1 MSELKQLQETM
12 TEMIRILGNTNAI
25 VEELRSDVKYL
36 KVKVDSLET
45 KVDSLD
51 TKVDSLETKVDSLE
65 TKVDENHQEVMSGL
79 KTLRIDLDFMQQK
92 TSQNEKDIYR
102 IKKLI
107 TG

>member
-25 VEELRSDVKYL
+25 VEELRTDVRYL
-36 KVKVDSLET
+36 KIKVDSLET
-45 KVDSLD
+45 RF
-51 TKVDSLETKVDSLE
+51 DSLETRFDSLETRFDSLE
-65 TKVDENHQEVMSGL
+65 TKVDENHLEVMSGL
-79 KTLRIDLDFMQQK
+79 KTLRVDLDFLQQK